1 MPFATH
7 TACTVELA
15 NIDRTFDVA
24 VIDEIQMIAD
34 PQRGELTSS
43 PSPIVQLNSIQH
55 WFYPDSCFYACHA
68 M

>member
-15 NIDRTFDVA
+15 NIERTFDVA
-24 VIDEIQMIAD
+24 IIDEIQMIAD

-43 PSPIVQLNSIQH
+43 PSPTVQLNSIQH
-55 WFYPDSCFYACHA
+55 CSYPDPCFYAKRA
-68 M
+68 A